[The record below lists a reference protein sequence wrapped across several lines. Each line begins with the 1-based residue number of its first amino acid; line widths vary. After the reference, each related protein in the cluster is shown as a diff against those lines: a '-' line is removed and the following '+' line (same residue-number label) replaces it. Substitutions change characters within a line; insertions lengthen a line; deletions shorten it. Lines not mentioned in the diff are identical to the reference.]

1 MGGRKRKRRGDGEHE
16 EKAADPPATPER
28 DNWRQALFGDAK
40 AADGLFHCRLC
51 SYVPRGRRGRRDNR
65 RTPGAPRGEPR
76 RRAGRAVRRR
86 RAVTDMHDELH
97 EYDTD
102 MLDELEAL
110 SAPSDFLPPPRQS
123 GADYRRQ
130 GGRGRQQ
137 RRRRLIT
144 APHPRHCARTPAARP
159 RRLPRPEP
167 PAHSRRCHAIFRTGC
182 CKSGN
187 YLFLKLS
194 ASLLVS

>member
-28 DNWRQALFGDAK
+28 DNWRQALFGDVK
-40 AADGLFHCRLC
+40 AADGLFNCRLC

-65 RTPGAPRGEPR
+65 RAPQERHAANLGAAL
-76 RRAGRAVRRR
+76 AGLFSGVGLSAADV
-86 RAVTDMHDELH
+86 H

-144 APHPRHCARTPAARP
+144 TPHPRHCARTPAARP

-187 YLFLKLS
+187 YLFLKSS